1 MKKVLALVSSVLL
14 ISGTQAYAA
23 EAAPAATTT
32 MAGNPV
38 IAVVNVQQIFQ
49 QSPKIAEL
57 NKKLQGQFKGRQE
70 KLIAAQKSLQ
80 DEVDKFKKDST
91 TMAQK
96 AKDDMQKKIVDDQT
110 SLSKDANTFQQ
121 DLSKEQ
127 NKIMKGVLTQLNEII
142 TGIAK
147 KNNYMLVLDSQA
159 VVYAAD
165 SADITK
171 QVASAFDK

>member
-1 MKKVLALVSSVLL
+1 MKKVLAIVSSVLL

-23 EAAPAATTT
+23 PAT
-32 MAGNPV
+32 AGAPV

-49 QSPKIAEL
+49 QSPKIADL
-57 NKKLQGQFKGRQE
+57 NKKLQAQFKGRQE

-80 DEVDKFKKDST
+80 DELDKFKKEST
-91 TMAQK
+91 TMSQK
-96 AKDDMQKKIVDDQT
+96 DKDDMQKKIVDDQT
-110 SLSKDANTFQQ
+110 SLSKDANAFQQ

-127 NKIMKGVLTQLNEII
+127 NKIMKGVLSQLNEII
-142 TGIAK
+142 SSLAK
-147 KNNYMLVLDSQA
+147 KNNYTLVLDSQA

-171 QVASAFDK
+171 QVAGSFDK

>member
-1 MKKVLALVSSVLL
+1 MKKVLAVASSILLVSS
-14 ISGTQAYAA
+14 TAA
-23 EAAPAATTT
+23 FADAAP
-32 MAGNPV
+32 N

-49 QSPKIAEL
+49 QSPKIADL

-80 DEVDKFKKDST
+80 DEVDKFKKDSS
-91 TMAQK
+91 TMSQK
-96 AKDDMQKKIVDDQT
+96 DKDDMQKKIVDDQAN
-110 SLSKDANTFQQ
+110 LSKDANTFQQ

-127 NKIMKGVLTQLNEII
+127 NKIMKGVLSQLNEII
-142 TGIAK
+142 SSLAK
-147 KNNYMLVLDSQA
+147 KSNYTLVLDSQA

-171 QVASAFDK
+171 QVSGAFDK